1 MSDEQEALERDMS
14 AAYKR
19 LTQVTG
25 RAAQGAENQYG
36 QAYQRLVRAGY
47 RQQLRYK
54 ARVQK
59 G

>member
-1 MSDEQEALERDMS
+1 MTDEQATLERDLV

-19 LTQVTG
+19 LTQVSG
-25 RAAQGAENQYG
+25 KAAQGAENQYG
-36 QAYQRLVRAGY
+36 QAYQALVKAGY
-47 RQQLRYK
+47 RPQLRYK